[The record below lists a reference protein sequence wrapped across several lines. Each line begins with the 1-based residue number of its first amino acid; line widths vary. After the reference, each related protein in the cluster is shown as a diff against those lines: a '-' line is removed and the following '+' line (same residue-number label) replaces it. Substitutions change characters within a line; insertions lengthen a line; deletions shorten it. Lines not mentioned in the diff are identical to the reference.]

1 MRSMAKNKL
10 YKLLKS
16 VNHLIVLALSM
27 LLLFVASSCNEK
39 KTYSGD
45 KEGRIVYDVT
55 YPCEEPSL
63 MLDLYPKELNF
74 YFKGDLMNS
83 ELKSSYDLISSGLI
97 IDNKRKEYTQLFK
110 NMRDRHVIKLDEEDT
125 HDWIEQY
132 PTLHFEPTKEEVE
145 IVGKKCHKV
154 LAHFNDGKSAPLEL
168 YCTKELDLP
177 ADNWWNQYD
186 GVDGFLL
193 GYDIEMYGK
202 RMRVRAREIIYEPV
216 NDLKFRIPVNYEEV
230 SPKVMNEKLLA
241 MVTEYTG
248 K

>member
-1 MRSMAKNKL
+1 MEKNKL

-16 VNHLIVLALSM
+16 YNHHINLALSM
-27 LLLFVASSCNEK
+27 LIFVAASSCSEK

-45 KEGRIVYDVT
+45 KEGKIVYDVT
-55 YPCEEPSL
+55 YPYEEPSL
-63 MLDLYPKELNF
+63 ILDLYPKELNF

-110 NMRDRHVIKLDEEDT
+110 NMRDRHVIKLDEDDT
-125 HDWIEQY
+125 HEWLKQH
-132 PTLHFEPTKEEVE
+132 PNLRLEPTNEVIE
-145 IVGKKCHKV
+145 IIGRKCNKI
-154 LAHFNDGKSAPLEL
+154 LAHLPDGKSAPLEL
-168 YCTKELDLP
+168 YCTKELDLSM
-177 ADNWWNQYD
+177 DNWWNQYE

-202 RMRVRAREIIYEPV
+202 RMRVRAREISYEPV

-230 SPKVMNEKLLA
+230 SPKVMNEKLIA

-248 K
+248 Q